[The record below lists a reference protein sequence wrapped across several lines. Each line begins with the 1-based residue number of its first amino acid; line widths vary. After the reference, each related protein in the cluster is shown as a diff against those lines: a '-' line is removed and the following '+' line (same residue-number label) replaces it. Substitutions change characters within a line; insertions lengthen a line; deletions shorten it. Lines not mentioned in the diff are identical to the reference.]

1 MNRAMTELKAQADA
15 VARRAV
21 ELTCEAVPEYAASLD
36 ARGRRLCEEDAGF
49 HLQALIGS
57 VVADDPQIFG
67 DYAVWCAE
75 LLSRFGIAAENLAAL
90 FRSTEQAIA
99 ELVPSAADEVKSH
112 LETGERVLAR

>member
-1 MNRAMTELKAQADA
+1 MTDLKAHADE

-21 ELTCEAVPEYAASLD
+21 ELTCEAVPEYAAALD

-57 VVADDPQIFG
+57 VVAGDPQVFG

-90 FRSTEQAIA
+90 FRSMQRAVG
-99 ELVPSAADEVKSH
+99 ELVPSAADDVKRH
-112 LETGERVLAR
+112 LETGERVLAN

>member
-1 MNRAMTELKAQADA
+1 MAELKANVDD

-21 ELTCEAVPEYAASLD
+21 ELTCEAVPAYAASLD

-57 VVADDPQIFG
+57 VVTGDVKIFG

-75 LLSRFGIAAENLAAL
+75 LLSHFGIAAENLAAL
-90 FRSTEQAIA
+90 FRSTQTAIA
-99 ELVPSAADEVKSH
+99 ELVPSAADEVRPH
-112 LETGERVLAR
+112 LENGERALAG